1 MTFATDLG
9 ELLEAN
15 GVLLESAKGPIPNV
29 AQLVAGEPIT
39 GSWWAHPASHQ
50 IFDAINRLA
59 DSPDVARMRL
69 VNHKI
74 TLVHRRLWP
83 ALLRLAA
90 SFDDTELLVV
100 TQEHTSTGAH
110 RSTTSSLHDW
120 VSAEVL
126 ATAARLS
133 EADAINMLPPI
144 LQPHAH
150 RRVADRDQLSAPT
163 LGNAIGP
170 T

>member
-1 MTFATDLG
+1 VTPDLG
-9 ELLEAN
+9 ELLRVN

-29 AQLVAGEPIT
+29 AQLVAGEPIA
-39 GSWWAHPASHQ
+39 GSWWGHPAHHQ

-69 VNHKI
+69 VNHKV

-110 RSTTSSLHDW
+110 RSTSSALRDW
-120 VSAEVL
+120 VPADVL
-126 ATAARLS
+126 QAAARLS
-133 EADAINMLPPI
+133 EADATNMLPPI
-144 LQPHAH
+144 LRP
-150 RRVADRDQLSAPT
+150 RVP
-163 LGNAIGP
+163 
-170 T
+170 